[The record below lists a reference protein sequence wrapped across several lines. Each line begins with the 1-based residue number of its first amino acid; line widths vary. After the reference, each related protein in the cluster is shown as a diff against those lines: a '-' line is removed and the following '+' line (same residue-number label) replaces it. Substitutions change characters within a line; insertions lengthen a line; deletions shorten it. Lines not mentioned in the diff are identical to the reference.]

1 MLKIENLTYRLKGRP
16 IVENIN
22 TEIHGGE
29 LIGIVGPNGAG
40 KTTLLKNICNILRP
54 AEGKVLIEGKNIHGL
69 KPAELSRKLCY
80 LPQSIAFNFPFKV
93 SEVVLMGRYPYLKR
107 MENERLEDYGIA
119 RKSLEMVDMID
130 FMERDIL
137 TLSGGEQQRVS
148 LSRVIAQDTDFLFLD
163 EPLSNLD
170 INHQLSVMD
179 LLRSLSGEG
188 KAVTVVL
195 HDLRLASRYCTKLL
209 VLNRGKLVAQGE
221 PSSVLDEDLINEV
234 FKVRSRLVTDGNGI
248 ESLDLVEPL

>member
-22 TEIHGGE
+22 TEILGGE
-29 LIGIVGPNGAG
+29 LVGIVGPNGAG
-40 KTTLLKNICNILRP
+40 KTTLLKNICNILSP
-54 AEGKVLIEGKNIHGL
+54 AEGKVMLEGINIDKL
-69 KPAELSRKLCY
+69 KPAELSRKMCY

-107 MENERLEDYGIA
+107 MENERVEDYDIA
-119 RKSLEMVDMID
+119 RKSLEMVDMLDFID
-130 FMERDIL
+130 RDIL

-179 LLRSLSGEG
+179 LLRALSGKG
-188 KAVTVVL
+188 KAVAVVL
-195 HDLRLASRYCTKLL
+195 HDLRLACRYCTKLV
-209 VLNRGKLVAQGE
+209 VLNHGRLVAQGD
-221 PSSVLDEDLINEV
+221 PSSVLSEDLINEV
-234 FKVRSRLVTDGNGI
+234 FKVRSRFITDGRGV
-248 ESLDLVEPL
+248 ESLDFAEPL